1 MHTKWAV
8 KPGVFLILSQ
18 KEQGLMPTDLAGLCQ
33 DLAVSLIHVLP

>member
-18 KEQGLMPTDLAGLCQ
+18 KEQGLMPTDLAV